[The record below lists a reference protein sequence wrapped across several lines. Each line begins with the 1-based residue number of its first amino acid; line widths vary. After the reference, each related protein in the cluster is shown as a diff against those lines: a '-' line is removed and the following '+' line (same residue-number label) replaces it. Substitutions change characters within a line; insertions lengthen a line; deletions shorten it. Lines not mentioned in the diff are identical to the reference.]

1 MKGLHELQNTML
13 AVVEGIYIVREA
25 SQSSLRIL
33 RITMSCIAPGFKDR
47 GVYKAKQ
54 LWQIATHFL
63 ESMILS
69 KQPVACLGLC
79 LLVDRRELLAA
90 EALLG

>member
-1 MKGLHELQNTML
+1 MSFRNTTL
-13 AVVEGIYIVREA
+13 AVVEVIYIVHAA
-25 SQSSLRIL
+25 SQSSLRML

-63 ESMILS
+63 ESTILS
-69 KQPVACLGLC
+69 RQPMACLGLC